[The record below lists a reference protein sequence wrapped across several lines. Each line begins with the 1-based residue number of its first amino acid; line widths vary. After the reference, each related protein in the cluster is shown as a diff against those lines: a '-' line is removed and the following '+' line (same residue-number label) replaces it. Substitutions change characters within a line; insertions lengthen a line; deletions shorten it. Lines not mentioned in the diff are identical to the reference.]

1 MIGSAP
7 LGIRELVVLVSTRWT
22 HEVRFQLSRRKIGCD
37 YLVLLISIAA
47 KSTQAF
53 VAALM
58 IAIASLRSRSSHGF
72 SPAFTIFVQH
82 LHVFD
87 MHDEG
92 SYSDVLGPRFRG
104 CRSSGSGVSHII
116 R

>member
-1 MIGSAP
+1 M
-7 LGIRELVVLVSTRWT
+7 
-22 HEVRFQLSRRKIGCD
+22 SRRKIGCD
-37 YLVLLISIAA
+37 YLVQLISIAA
-47 KSTQAF
+47 KTTQAF

-58 IAIASLRSRSSHGF
+58 IAIASLRSRFSHGF

-82 LHVFD
+82 LHGFD
-87 MHDEG
+87 MHDELG

-104 CRSSGSGVSHII
+104 CRSSGSGMSHIHII